1 MQQNMFQGHIHG
13 PAMIDEGAVYTGKGK
28 YRIQFLG
35 SSNPKEI
42 TGRVVVISVAVVLIV
57 LLISTLLAGKQPKD
71 FPHEIELRNSIGE
84 SLENAAAEA
93 GVKVADMT
101 EIEPGVYL
109 SGRKIKLDGVT
120 FDLYFFG
127 NDGICSGFAYYAEYH
142 ADAKKAAK
150 DIVNT
155 FINLRIKTFVP
166 NGETEPVP
174 INLKNL
180 QTELAKEVPLRIRH
194 SADMTPSDMVID
206 TAAVLYM
213 DEGCGYDPET
223 QRLQLVLSYRLE
235 PKRNEKVYYD

>member
-1 MQQNMFQGHIHG
+1 MDHNLYQGGIGG
-13 PAMIDEGAVYTGKGK
+13 PQMHDEGAVYSGKGK
-28 YRIQFLG
+28 YQLHFLG
-35 SSNPKEI
+35 TEKPKEL
-42 TGRVVVISVAVVLIV
+42 TRRVIIAVVAIV
-57 LLISTLLAGKQPKD
+57 LAVLAITTLLAGKQPKD
-71 FPHEIELRNSIGE
+71 FPYEAKLRNAIGE
-84 SLENAAAEA
+84 SLEAAAAEA

-120 FDLYFFG
+120 FDLYFYG
-127 NDGICSGFAYYAEYH
+127 NDGICSGFAYYAEYQ

-150 DIVNT
+150 DIGNT
-155 FINLRIKTFVP
+155 FINLQIKTFVP

-174 INLKNL
+174 VNLKNL
-180 QTELAKEVPLRIRH
+180 QNELAKEVPLRIRH

-235 PKRNEKVYYD
+235 PKRNNKGYYD